1 MKEKRHI
8 FLLIL
13 IAALLC
19 PAYARNLEP
28 AVEQA
33 LASLKPQH
41 LGIGDIKLK
50 SLSQQKGNRLVVVMN
65 DEFSYLPFRE
75 ELVKRAYDTVRS
87 ILPKNLKHKKLAIYA
102 GGYEISR
109 LIPFADSHKRFAVNC
124 HRPIVEPAGRL

>member
-41 LGIGDIKLK
+41 LGIGEIKLK

-102 GGYEISR
+102 GGYVGLGM
-109 LIPFADSHKRFAVNC
+109 LI
-124 HRPIVEPAGRL
+124 

>member
-41 LGIGDIKLK
+41 LGIGEIKLK

-87 ILPKNLKHKKLAIYA
+87 ILPKTL
-102 GGYEISR
+102 
-109 LIPFADSHKRFAVNC
+109 
-124 HRPIVEPAGRL
+124 

>member
-41 LGIGDIKLK
+41 LGIGEIKLK
-50 SLSQQKGNRLVVVMN
+50 SLL
-65 DEFSYLPFRE
+65 FL
-75 ELVKRAYDTVRS
+75 
-87 ILPKNLKHKKLAIYA
+87 
-102 GGYEISR
+102 
-109 LIPFADSHKRFAVNC
+109 
-124 HRPIVEPAGRL
+124 

>member
-41 LGIGDIKLK
+41 LGIGEIKLK

-87 ILPKNLKHKKLAIYA
+87 ILPKNLKKKLAIYA
-102 GGYEISR
+102 GGNEISR
-109 LIPFADSHKRFAVNC
+109 LIPFADSHKRFAVN
-124 HRPIVEPAGRL
+124 